1 MRIGISFEV
10 ITSNID
16 EDKFKKKISDP
27 ILLVKELAKAK
38 VLFVKESLKKKGE
51 IALIIAADTI
61 VDLNGVIIGKAKNSD
76 EAFKLLK
83 MLNGK
88 THRLITGI
96 AITETYDS
104 KIIIDYDITSV
115 EFLKLSDAE
124 IDNYVNINEW
134 EGRIQ

>member
-1 MRIGISFEV
+1 
-10 ITSNID
+10 
-16 EDKFKKKISDP
+16 
-27 ILLVKELAKAK
+27 VKELAKAK